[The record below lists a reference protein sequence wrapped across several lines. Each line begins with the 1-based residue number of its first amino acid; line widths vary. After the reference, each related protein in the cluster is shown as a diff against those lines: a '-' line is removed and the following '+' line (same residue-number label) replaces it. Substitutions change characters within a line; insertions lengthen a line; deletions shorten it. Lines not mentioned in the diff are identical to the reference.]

1 MYDRYPIVSQ
11 ERTIKE
17 LLLLRL
23 SGVLAIALVPFAYLR
38 MLESQ
43 WTMAYVELGIVCIMS
58 LLFLFVYV
66 SRRVRTA
73 GVFLALGFV
82 AAALMTTLLLGV
94 NYVFWAYPALIVAF
108 FMLDTRHAMIL
119 GVGFVVC
126 FLGIL
131 SKELP
136 VIGLATVSLTLVVTI
151 LLANAFSLTSRRQQ
165 IALRVMANID
175 PLTGVGNRRAQNQKI
190 DSLTAIY
197 RRSSSP
203 ASLLILDIDF
213 FKKIN
218 DVHGHV
224 IGDQIL
230 VEIADHIRQ
239 CTRATESLYRYGGE
253 EFVVLAEQT
262 GVEAAANL
270 AEKLRYS
277 IEQRTFSS
285 GIKLTV
291 SIGVSQLQGGQGRQ
305 GWLGDADAALFQ
317 AKGKGR
323 NKVLVA
329 EIPATRIHLARV
341 FQRADS

>member
-1 MYDRYPIVSQ
+1 VFDKYPVASQ
-11 ERTIKE
+11 ERSIKE
-17 LLLLRL
+17 VLLLRL

-38 MLESQ
+38 TLESH
-43 WTMAYVELGIVCIMS
+43 WAMAFVDLGIVCIMS

-82 AAALMTTLLLGV
+82 SAALMTTLLLGV
-94 NYVFWAYPALIVAF
+94 GHVFWAYPALIVAF

-136 VIGLATVSLTLVVTI
+136 LLNLATVCLTLVITI

-165 IALRVMANID
+165 IALSVMANID
-175 PLTGVGNRRAQNQKI
+175 PLTGVGNRRALNQKI
-190 DSLTAIY
+190 DSVTAIH

-203 ASLLILDIDF
+203 ASLLILDIDY

-218 DVHGHV
+218 DLHGHV
-224 IGDQIL
+224 MGDQIL
-230 VEIADHIRQ
+230 VEIADHIRRY
-239 CTRATESLYRYGGE
+239 TRATESVYRYGGE
-253 EFVVLAEQT
+253 EFVVIAEQT
-262 GVEAAANL
+262 GLEAAAVLGEN
-270 AEKLRYS
+270 LRYS
-277 IEQRTFSS
+277 IEQRVFSS

-291 SIGVSQLQGGQGRQ
+291 SIGITELQNGQGRQ
-305 GWLGDADAALFQ
+305 GWLGDADALLFQ

-323 NKVLVA
+323 NQVVVA
-329 EIPATRIHLARV
+329 EIPATGIHLVRV
-341 FQRADS
+341 SQRGDG

>member
-1 MYDRYPIVSQ
+1 MFDKYPVASQ
-11 ERTIKE
+11 ERSIKE
-17 LLLLRL
+17 VLLLRL

-38 MLESQ
+38 TLESH
-43 WTMAYVELGIVCIMS
+43 WAMAFVDLGIVCIMS
-58 LLFLFVYV
+58 LLFLYVYV

-82 AAALMTTLLLGV
+82 SAALMTTLLLGV
-94 NYVFWAYPALIVAF
+94 GHVFWAYPALIVAF

-136 VIGLATVSLTLVVTI
+136 LLNLATVCLTLVITI

-165 IALRVMANID
+165 IALSVMANID
-175 PLTGVGNRRAQNQKI
+175 PLTGVGNRRALNQKI
-190 DSLTAIY
+190 DSVTAIH

-203 ASLLILDIDF
+203 ASLLILDIDY

-218 DVHGHV
+218 DLHGHV
-224 IGDQIL
+224 MGDQIL
-230 VEIADHIRQ
+230 VEIADHIRRY
-239 CTRATESLYRYGGE
+239 TRATESVYRYGGE
-253 EFVVLAEQT
+253 EFVVIAEQT
-262 GVEAAANL
+262 GLEAAAVLGEN
-270 AEKLRYS
+270 LRYS
-277 IEQRTFSS
+277 IEQRVFSS

-291 SIGVSQLQGGQGRQ
+291 SIGITELQNGQGRQ
-305 GWLGDADAALFQ
+305 GWLGDADALLFQ

-323 NKVLVA
+323 NQVVVA
-329 EIPATRIHLARV
+329 EIPATGIHLVRV
-341 FQRADS
+341 SQRGDG

>member
-1 MYDRYPIVSQ
+1 MFDKYPVASQ
-11 ERTIKE
+11 ERSIKE
-17 LLLLRL
+17 VLLLRL

-38 MLESQ
+38 TLESH
-43 WTMAYVELGIVCIMS
+43 WAMAFVDLGIVCIMS

-82 AAALMTTLLLGV
+82 SAALMTTLLLGV
-94 NYVFWAYPALIVAF
+94 GHVFWAYPALIVAF

-136 VIGLATVSLTLVVTI
+136 LLNLATVCLTLVITI

-165 IALRVMANID
+165 IALSVMANID
-175 PLTGVGNRRAQNQKI
+175 PLTGVGNRRALNQKI
-190 DSLTAIY
+190 DSVTAIH

-203 ASLLILDIDF
+203 ASLLILDIDY

-218 DVHGHV
+218 DLHGHV
-224 IGDQIL
+224 MGDQIL
-230 VEIADHIRQ
+230 VEIADHIRRY
-239 CTRATESLYRYGGE
+239 TRATESVYRYGGE
-253 EFVVLAEQT
+253 EFVVIAEQT
-262 GVEAAANL
+262 GLEAAAVLGEN
-270 AEKLRYS
+270 LRYS
-277 IEQRTFSS
+277 IEQRVFSS

-291 SIGVSQLQGGQGRQ
+291 SIGITELQNGQGRQ
-305 GWLGDADAALFQ
+305 GWLGDADALLFQ

-323 NKVLVA
+323 NQVVVA
-329 EIPATRIHLARV
+329 EIPATGIHLVRV
-341 FQRADS
+341 SQRGDG